1 MKSEGFWD
9 KMSTN
14 YDNQVKKYQ
23 QTYADTIERTKKYLK
38 KDDIVLDFACGTGI
52 TTIQMSGSVREIH
65 AIDISQRMIDIG
77 KEKAEKDQI
86 SNIKFYKTDLFN
98 EEFEKNSFNVVL
110 AFNILYFLKNA
121 PENIS
126 RIYEL
131 LKPGGLF
138 ISVTDCLGEKISLL
152 NIIKHFLSKIG
163 ILPFMKMYS
172 ISELEDLVTDVD
184 FKIIETANL
193 YDNPPNYFIVARKNA

>member
-9 KMSTN
+9 KMSSN
-14 YDNQVKKYQ
+14 YDKQVKKYQ

-52 TTIQMSGSVREIH
+52 TTIQISGFVRKIH
-65 AIDISQRMIDIG
+65 AIDISQRMIDIAE
-77 KEKAEKDQI
+77 EKAEKNQI

-98 EEFEKNSFNVVL
+98 EEFEKNSFDVVL
-110 AFNILYFLKNA
+110 AFNVLYFLKNS

-131 LKPGGLF
+131 LKPGGPF
-138 ISVTDCLGEKISLL
+138 ISATDCLGENISLL
-152 NIIKHFLSKIG
+152 NRIKYFLGRIG
-163 ILPFMKMYS
+163 ILPFMRMYS
-172 ISELEDLVTDVD
+172 IAELEDLVSDAD

>member
-1 MKSEGFWD
+1 MKSEVFWD
-9 KMSTN
+9 KMASK

-23 QTYADTIERTKKYLK
+23 QTYTDTIERIKKYLK

-52 TTIQMSGSVREIH
+52 TTIQISGFVKEIH
-65 AIDISQRMIDIG
+65 AIDISQRMIDIAE
-77 KEKAEKDQI
+77 EKAEKNEI
-86 SNIKFYKTDLFN
+86 GNLKLYKTDLFN
-98 EEFEKNSFNVVL
+98 GEFEKNSFDVVL
-110 AFNILYFLKNA
+110 AVNILYFLKNA

-131 LKPGGLF
+131 LKPGRLF
-138 ISVTDCLGEKISLL
+138 ISATDCLGEKISLL
-152 NIIKHFLSKIG
+152 NRIKHLLSRIG

-172 ISELEDLVTDVD
+172 ISELEDLVTDVN

-193 YDNPPNYFIVARKNA
+193 YDNPPNYFIVAKKNA

>member
-1 MKSEGFWD
+1 MKSEVFWD
-9 KMSTN
+9 KMSSN

-23 QTYADTIERTKKYLK
+23 QTYTDTIERIKKYLK

-52 TTIQMSGSVREIH
+52 TTIQISGFVKEIH
-65 AIDISQRMIDIG
+65 AIDISQRMIDIAE
-77 KEKAEKDQI
+77 EKAEKNEI
-86 SNIKFYKTDLFN
+86 GNLKLYKTDLFN
-98 EEFEKNSFNVVL
+98 GEFEKNSFDVVL
-110 AFNILYFLKNA
+110 AVNILYFLKNA

-126 RIYEL
+126 RIYKL

-138 ISVTDCLGEKISLL
+138 ISATDCLGEKISLL
-152 NIIKHFLSKIG
+152 NRIKHFLSRIG

-193 YDNPPNYFIVARKNA
+193 YDNPPNYFIVAKKNA

>member
-9 KMSTN
+9 KMSSN

-23 QTYADTIERTKKYLK
+23 QTYADAIESTKKYLN

-52 TTIQMSGSVREIH
+52 TTIQISGFVRKIH
-65 AIDISQRMIDIG
+65 AIDISQRMIDIAE
-77 KEKAEKDQI
+77 EKAEKNQI
-86 SNIKFYKTDLFN
+86 SNIKFHKTDLFN
-98 EEFEKNSFNVVL
+98 EEFEKNSFDVVL

-138 ISVTDCLGEKISLL
+138 ISVTDCLGDKISLL
-152 NIIKHFLSKIG
+152 NIIKHFLGIIG

-172 ISELEDLVTDVD
+172 ISELEDLVKDVN

>member
-1 MKSEGFWD
+1 MKSECFWD
-9 KMSTN
+9 KMSSN

-23 QTYADTIERTKKYLK
+23 QTYADAIESTKKYLN

-52 TTIQMSGSVREIH
+52 TTIQISGFVRKIH
-65 AIDISQRMIDIG
+65 AIDISQRMIDIAE
-77 KEKAEKDQI
+77 EKAEKNQI

-98 EEFEKNSFNVVL
+98 EEFEKNSFDVVL

-121 PENIS
+121 PGNIS

-138 ISVTDCLGEKISLL
+138 ISVTDCLGDKISLL
-152 NIIKHFLSKIG
+152 NIIKLFLGKIG

-172 ISELEDLVTDVD
+172 ISELEDLVKDVN

>member
-1 MKSEGFWD
+1 
-9 KMSTN
+9 MS
-14 YDNQVKKYQ
+14 QKYQ
-23 QTYADTIERTKKYLK
+23 QTYTDTIERTKKYLK

-52 TTIQMSGSVREIH
+52 TTIQISGFVRKIH
-65 AIDISQRMIDIG
+65 AIDISQRMIDIAE
-77 KEKAEKDQI
+77 EKAEKNQI

-98 EEFEKNSFNVVL
+98 EEFEKNSFDVL
-110 AFNILYFLKNA
+110 LAVNILYFLKNA

-138 ISVTDCLGEKISLL
+138 ISATDCLGENISLL
-152 NIIKHFLSKIG
+152 NIIKHLLSRIG

-172 ISELEDLVTDVD
+172 ISELEDLVTDVN

-193 YDNPPNYFIVARKNA
+193 YDNPPNYFIVAKKNA

>member
-1 MKSEGFWD
+1 MKSEVFWD
-9 KMSTN
+9 KISSN
-14 YDNQVKKYQ
+14 YDNQVRKYQ
-23 QTYADTIERTKKYLK
+23 QTYTDIIERTKKHLK

-52 TTIQMSGSVREIH
+52 TTIQISGFVREIL
-65 AIDISQRMIDIG
+65 AIDISQRMIDIIE
-77 KEKAEKDQI
+77 EKAEKNETG
-86 SNIKFYKTDLFN
+86 NIKLFKTDLFN
-98 EEFEKNSFNVVL
+98 EEIENNSFDVVL

-138 ISVTDCLGEKISLL
+138 ISATDCLGENISLL
-152 NIIKHFLSKIG
+152 NRIIHLLCRIG

-172 ISELEDLVTDVD
+172 ISELEDLVMDVD

-193 YDNPPNYFIVARKNA
+193 YDNPPNYFIVAKKNA